1 MTWHFW
7 NANALRHVPGWLH
20 WGDLPWPWSQLAFEL
35 SRPALLALA
44 ALSILAAGLAME
56 RSFRWVSLLRTAV
69 INLALI
75 TLGHYS
81 IALFP
86 WLLRPVP
93 GDPYHKF
100 LIIPGVLQV
109 GLFFSTFL
117 VAAYLGCVSPRRADE
132 FERQGIDFEQ
142 EESKLVKP
150 HLWVICGVALCRGA
164 LLEAAAPP
172 SSEVLRNADGAN
184 DTFSAVGQFRGPR
197 TCTATLIDPSGRQSA
212 DARAWLLTAGHCIN
226 LDPYRVI
233 RSEPLRAQVTFNF
246 FIDTPDRR
254 VVVNGRATGW
264 STMKGADLAL
274 IELDTTLG
282 DLSTRG
288 IRPLRLTTTSTVAGS
303 PVFWTGIPLN
313 PIPPGQQ
320 FLRRG
325 RCTQGNH
332 VQLIESSWI
341 WHDDMSNDCPDL
353 YAGASGSPL
362 FDAVSGD
369 IIGVIGTGT
378 LLNFEEGPDF
388 DCQINRP
395 CVMNAGG
402 PLTEKN
408 TGYASPVPNIAPCFD
423 QTNALDLQRP
433 GCTLDPGYQLG
444 VNSGANEV
452 QPVTDGKPAAWD
464 TALTGTQRYY
474 AYKRFA
480 AGEGNCT
487 NPSGY
492 GEPIAVATAPV
503 IRDPIG
509 STDGYYF
516 LCVISG
522 DTPVVDSSWQKPAHA
537 SARFKR
543 IDSQPPVVP
552 LDYEVEVLPVGY
564 HLLFTS
570 GGEAPSG
577 LGPAFYKMGPLAAMD
592 CSDPRDYR
600 VQISIPP
607 IIRPSE
613 FPTRLCWKSSDKAG
627 NLTTPVAFDFGPPA
641 IFPNAIQNGA
651 SLQRG
656 AVTPGGI
663 FRVDTFNLT
672 MLPNTLSPL
681 CLCLLEFARPCWMR
695 QAGHCR

>member
-1 MTWHFW
+1 
-7 NANALRHVPGWLH
+7 
-20 WGDLPWPWSQLAFEL
+20 
-35 SRPALLALA
+35 
-44 ALSILAAGLAME
+44 
-56 RSFRWVSLLRTAV
+56 
-69 INLALI
+69 
-75 TLGHYS
+75 
-81 IALFP
+81 
-86 WLLRPVP
+86 
-93 GDPYHKF
+93 
-100 LIIPGVLQV
+100 
-109 GLFFSTFL
+109 
-117 VAAYLGCVSPRRADE
+117 
-132 FERQGIDFEQ
+132 
-142 EESKLVKP
+142 
-150 HLWVICGVALCRGA
+150 
-164 LLEAAAPP
+164 
-172 SSEVLRNADGAN
+172 
-184 DTFSAVGQFRGPR
+184 
-197 TCTATLIDPSGRQSA
+197 
-212 DARAWLLTAGHCIN
+212 
-226 LDPYRVI
+226 
-233 RSEPLRAQVTFNF
+233 
-246 FIDTPDRR
+246 
-254 VVVNGRATGW
+254 
-264 STMKGADLAL
+264 MKGADLAL

-522 DTPVVDSSWQKPAHA
+522 DTPVADSSWQKPAHA

-543 IDSQPPVVP
+543 IDSQSPVVP

-663 FRVDTFNLT
+663 FRADTFNLT
-672 MLPNTLSPL
+672 TAPEYSFSPVPMLAGVRATLLDAAGRTLPENLTVAGPL
-681 CLCLLEFARPCWMR
+681 SIEALMPEGGAVGDAISMGAAARRSRSFAGGDHLP
-695 QAGHCR
+695 Q